1 MSTVS
6 IKIRN
11 RNPRT
16 GSPLTV
22 TVLRPA
28 PEPCCGCGGA
38 GRLRC
43 GVCHAWYCTAFCQA
57 SDWPRHRSNCVHP
70 PALFWPEGVLYQG
83 EEVLVTGE
91 EEEQRQEQDTMMT
104 FKQLGSNEQVHDEG
118 NSSDTIDKLKDSV
131 SVLVDETKET
141 SDERAKA
148 SKLKLDQSKCEVKSS
163 KTYGGEE
170 TPCST
175 RTKYSPIP
183 QLQSSGGLVSLP
195 SSLSL
200 ASGSPMS
207 SADDS
212 DTRKFKDVAVLPDQV
227 VKQRSLP
234 PGKTGPDLAPQLPAL
249 SKPDLN
255 STVGSPLIE
264 FDDSSD
270 DELITVNDFKMM
282 TIKDIALGDKD
293 ISSKQTVYEGKE
305 TRAEKIISK
314 NQNKDITVE
323 DEDQDVKN
331 EAIVTDFKDVATVQQ
346 VVGKTACKFRIE
358 TVPASIVAPNK
369 DRENDDLIR
378 LGQVSQGNELGID
391 MNRDDVVDDNRE
403 MPNPIAELADNTS
416 PVLSNKVKDEE
427 VKCISGEEIKEVPV
441 APEVQDLVK
450 VSRGSLALGSKM
462 MAVVCHLDT
471 PLVFYICPTTSV
483 EDFTNIFTISQAC
496 PPGMVSPVV
505 GNCCLVQD
513 TDDEFWYRGEIIK
526 IVDEVVASLFLLD
539 SGKIINSRVDKLKPL
554 SKDLRSLKGL
564 VSKVNLKGVK
574 PLEEEWSKTD
584 IEKAMHILDVGND
597 VTTFKVKVVKI
608 DSRGEIFVVMK
619 NMEGKDVASV
629 MAESGIVINEKY
641 NIRGDGGEKAPI
653 MYKSGTMSKGLQAVL
668 MLKMVSPMEL
678 YFCAVENFVEMEKCM
693 SMWGEAASKADDV
706 TAAVKGDPVLACDDG
721 TWYRAKVI
729 QMMSN
734 NMVQVELV
742 DVASCSTLHITQLKK
757 PSAEV
762 MKGDVMAVSCCL
774 ESWVKEDRVMAK
786 EKWESLASSL
796 VEYYEE
802 MQVHVVGEVQGQLIV
817 SVPELEEKL
826 KIMA

>member
-234 PGKTGPDLAPQLPAL
+234 PGKTGTDLAPQLPAL

-293 ISSKQTVYEGKE
+293 VSSKQTVYEDKE
-305 TRAEKIISK
+305 TRSEKIISK

-331 EAIVTDFKDVATVQQ
+331 EVIVTDFKDVATVQQ
-346 VVGKTACKFRIE
+346 VVGKTVCELKIE
-358 TVPASIVAPNK
+358 TVPAPIVAPNK
-369 DRENDDLIR
+369 DRETDDLIR

-391 MNRDDVVDDNRE
+391 KNRDDVADDDRE
-403 MPNPIAELADNTS
+403 MPNPITELVDNTS
-416 PVLSNKVKDEE
+416 PVLIDKAKDEE
-427 VKCISGEEIKEVPV
+427 VNCKSGEEVKGVLV
-441 APEVQDLVK
+441 APEVQDQVK

-471 PLVFYICPTTSV
+471 PLVFYICPTTSM
-483 EDFTNIFTISQAC
+483 EDFTNIFTISQDC
-496 PPGMVSPVV
+496 PPG
-505 GNCCLVQD
+505 
-513 TDDEFWYRGEIIK
+513 
-526 IVDEVVASLFLLD
+526 
-539 SGKIINSRVDKLKPL
+539 
-554 SKDLRSLKGL
+554 
-564 VSKVNLKGVK
+564 
-574 PLEEEWSKTD
+574 
-584 IEKAMHILDVGND
+584 
-597 VTTFKVKVVKI
+597 
-608 DSRGEIFVVMK
+608 
-619 NMEGKDVASV
+619 
-629 MAESGIVINEKY
+629 IVI
-641 NIRGDGGEKAPI
+641 
-653 MYKSGTMSKGLQAVL
+653 
-668 MLKMVSPMEL
+668 
-678 YFCAVENFVEMEKCM
+678 
-693 SMWGEAASKADDV
+693 
-706 TAAVKGDPVLACDDG
+706 
-721 TWYRAKVI
+721 
-729 QMMSN
+729 
-734 NMVQVELV
+734 
-742 DVASCSTLHITQLKK
+742 
-757 PSAEV
+757 
-762 MKGDVMAVSCCL
+762 
-774 ESWVKEDRVMAK
+774 
-786 EKWESLASSL
+786 
-796 VEYYEE
+796 
-802 MQVHVVGEVQGQLIV
+802 
-817 SVPELEEKL
+817 
-826 KIMA
+826 